1 MREIQYNQAINEA
14 FADEMARDE
23 TVFIIGEGV
32 QTSTFGHMTGLIDQF
47 GPERM
52 MDTPISETAI
62 AGAAVGAAM
71 EGFRP
76 IADLMFADFFFV
88 AADEVL
94 MKAPSWRF
102 LHGGEQQLPLV
113 FISNMGGYRMLG
125 NEHSQCPYSVM
136 LHFPGIKVVTPSTPY
151 DAKGLMKTAI
161 RDNNPVFYLFHK
173 GLLGLTGDVPEEDYA
188 IPFGKADIKR
198 EGSDV
203 TVLAISYMTHLALEA
218 AEEIKGEF
226 SVEIIDPRT
235 LEPFDLETVI
245 KSVKKTSRLVIVDED
260 TERCGFAG
268 EIATQIMENAFFELD
283 APIKRVCAK
292 NYPIPAN
299 IIERH
304 VLPQKEQIIE
314 AIREVCA

>member
-1 MREIQYNQAINEA
+1 MRELQYNQAINEA
-14 FADEMARDE
+14 LGEEMARDE
-23 TVFIIGEGV
+23 SVFVIGEGV
-32 QTSTFGHMTGLIDQF
+32 QTSTFGHTTGLIDQF

-76 IADLMFADFFFV
+76 VADFMFADFFYI

-94 MKAPSWRF
+94 MKAPSWRL
-102 LHGGEQQLPLV
+102 LHGGGQQVPLV
-113 FISNMGGYRMLG
+113 FMSNMGGYRMLG

-136 LHFPGIKVVTPSTPY
+136 LHSPGLKVVVPSTPY

-173 GLLGLTGDVPEEDYA
+173 GLLGMTGDVPEEDYTV
-188 IPFGKADIKR
+188 PFGKAEIRR

-203 TVLAISYMTHLALEA
+203 TVLAIAYMNHLAWEA
-218 AEEIKGEF
+218 AEVLKDEI
-226 SVEIIDPRT
+226 SVEVIDPRT

-245 KSVKKTSRLVIVDED
+245 ESVKKTSRLVIVDED

>member
-1 MREIQYNQAINEA
+1 MREIQYNEAINEA
-14 FADEMARDE
+14 YFEEMARDE
-23 TVFIIGEGV
+23 SVFIIGEGV
-32 QTSTFGHMTGLIDQF
+32 QTSTFGTMTGLVDEY
-47 GPERM
+47 GPDRI

-62 AGAAVGAAM
+62 AGAALGASM

-76 IADLMFADFFFV
+76 IADLMFADFMFI

-94 MKAPSWRF
+94 MEAAQWHL
-102 LHGGEQQLPLV
+102 LHGGKTSLPLV
-113 FISNMGGYRMLG
+113 FVANMGGYRMLG
-125 NEHSQCPYSVM
+125 NGHSQCPYSVM
-136 LHFPGIKVVTPSTPY
+136 LHSPGLKVVTPSTPY
-151 DAKGLMKTAI
+151 DAKGLLKTAI

-173 GLLGLTGDVPEEDYA
+173 GLLGLKGEVPEDDYA
-188 IPFGKADIKR
+188 VPFGEAKIRR

-203 TVLAISYMTHLALEA
+203 TVLAIALMNHMALEV
-218 AEEIKGEF
+218 AEELKDEF
-226 SVEIIDPRT
+226 SVEVIDPRT

-245 KSVKKTSRLVIVDED
+245 TSLKKTGRLVIVDED

-268 EIATQIMENAFFELD
+268 ELTAQIVENAFFELD

-304 VLPQKEQIIE
+304 VLPQKEQIID